1 MLYLSTRNSV
11 DKVEASKAISAGIA
25 PDGGLYVPQF
35 FPDYQPDWFE
45 LPLMSY
51 GQLSQ
56 DIFSLYLTEFFA
68 DEIGDIVDKSYYQK
82 NFPAAVVP
90 TYSLDNTEVLELWHG
105 PTAAFK
111 DLALQALPHLM
122 RYSAAKTG
130 NDKETVILVATSGDT
145 GKAALEGFKNVAGV
159 KIIVFYPAGG
169 VSRIQEAQMLTTDG
183 NNTYVVGVHGNFDD
197 CQTAVK
203 KIFNDKSFNQKMAA
217 AGKEFSSANS
227 INWGRLLP
235 QIVYYYYGYGQMIK
249 KEKIKPGEPINIV
262 VPTGNFGNILAAYYA
277 LKMGLPVHR
286 LICASNENDVLT
298 EVINSGYYNRCRPF
312 FKTDSPSMDIL
323 VSSNFERFIFDMF
336 DNDAAATAQAFAKLA
351 TEGNFPVLD
360 TVKERWQ
367 PLLWGGC
374 ARGDEAA
381 AAIADVYRQYGYI
394 LDPHTAVGYAVEQK
408 YRTATGDMRQ
418 TLLAA
423 TASPCKF
430 PAAVLKALGE
440 DISAVDEWDLPE
452 LLYKKDIYPI
462 HAALANLKQ
471 KKLLHY
477 RQSEKENIA
486 TVVKEILAI

>member
-1 MLYLSTRNSV
+1 MLYQSTRNSV
-11 DKVEASKAISAGIA
+11 DKLEASAAISAGIA

-45 LPLMSY
+45 LPLMPY
-51 GQLSQ
+51 GQLAQ

-68 DEIGDIVDKSYYQK
+68 DEIGDIVDKSYYRG
-82 NFPAAVVP
+82 NFPSAVVP

-130 NDKETVILVATSGDT
+130 NKKETVILVATSGDT
-145 GKAALEGFKNVAGV
+145 GKAALEGFKNVDGV
-159 KIIVFYPAGG
+159 KIIVFYPYGG
-169 VSRIQEAQMLTTDG
+169 VSKIQEAQMLTTDG
-183 NNTYVVGVHGNFDD
+183 NNTYVVGVDGNFDD

-203 KIFNDKSFNQKMAA
+203 QIFNDKSFNRKMAL

-249 KEKIKPGEPINIV
+249 KEKIKPGQLINIV

-277 LKMGLPVHR
+277 LKMGLPIHR

-298 EVINSGYYNRCRPF
+298 EVINSGYYNRRRPF
-312 FKTDSPSMDIL
+312 YKTDSPSMDIL

-336 DNDAAATAQAFAKLA
+336 DNDAEATAQAFAKLA
-351 TEGNFPVLD
+351 TEGNFSVLD
-360 TVKERWQ
+360 DVKERWQ
-367 PLLWGGC
+367 PMMWGEY
-374 ARGDEAA
+374 ARGEEAA
-381 AAIADVYRQYGYI
+381 ATIADVYRRYGYI

-408 YRTATGDMRQ
+408 YRAATGDTRQ

-423 TASPCKF
+423 TASPNKF
-430 PAAVLKALGE
+430 PAAVLRALGE
-440 DISAVDEWDLPE
+440 DISGVDEWDLPE
-452 LLYKKDIYPI
+452 MLHKKDIYPI
-462 HAALANLKQ
+462 HAALADLRQKQ
-471 KKLLHY
+471 TLHQ
-477 RQSEKENIA
+477 RQSAKEDIA
-486 TVVKEILAI
+486 SVIKDILDI